1 MKKIFFLFGAFA
13 VLLLSGACNK
23 SFLNVSPQGN
33 ALTENKLYNA
43 AGVQELLVGAYHD
56 LTGMDVLST
65 WWSTAGTNWIYGDI
79 TSGDTYVGGTGGG
92 GLPAG
97 VPDALVIQNYQAL
110 PTTGF
115 LDEKWTADYDGVAR
129 ANAVIIAAKA
139 ASDMS
144 AAEQT
149 EAIAE
154 ARFLRGHFHFESKK
168 MWNNVPYVDETVTN
182 FNNLPNTNSIWP
194 EIEADFRFAYNNL
207 PATQP
212 LPGQANKW
220 AAACYIAKC
229 YMFEQN
235 YTAAKALLDTIIA
248 SGVNSQGVA
257 YALRPCYHD
266 NFDAATENNSESVLQ
281 IEFSVDQASIPI
293 NSNVGETGV
302 SPLFYQASDVY
313 YGYWKQPS
321 FNCVNAFKTDVNGLP
336 MMDAS
341 GNDTSNVTNM
351 KNDDGIPSSTAF
363 VPYQGTVDP
372 RLDWS
377 VGRRGV
383 PFLDWGVDPGQSW
396 IYDPTFGGPYL
407 NIKNMYKQSELGI
420 AYNPYIGYDY
430 EGNGAV
436 NYNIIRFADVLLWAA
451 ECEVEVGSLEQARM
465 YVNMVR
471 ARAMNGCSETID
483 NSSGSPSANYSMGLY
498 NSTWA
503 NQGYARDAVRF
514 ERRLEFAQEGHRF
527 FDLVRWGIADTYLN
541 AYETVEQSRG
551 VGSVLAGATFVK
563 GKNEY
568 FPIPQKEIVLDP
580 KLVQNLGY

>member
-1 MKKIFFLFGAFA
+1 MKQIVFLLAA
-13 VLLLSGACNK
+13 VTVLVLSGACNK
-23 SFLNVSPQGN
+23 SFLNVAPQGN
-33 ALTENKLYNA
+33 ALTEDKLYND
-43 AGVQELLVGAYHD
+43 AGVELLLVGAYHD
-56 LTGMDVLST
+56 LTGMDVKST

-97 VPDALVIQNYQAL
+97 VPDALNIENYQSLA
-110 PTTGF
+110 TTGF
-115 LDEKWTADYDGVAR
+115 LDDKWTADYDGVAR
-129 ANAVIIAAKA
+129 ANAVIIAAANATDMNA
-139 ASDMS
+139 ASK
-144 AAEQT
+144 T
-149 EAIAE
+149 EVTAE
-154 ARFLRGHFHFESKK
+154 ARFLRGHFHFDAKK

-182 FNNLPNTNSIWP
+182 FNQLSNTANIWP
-194 EIEADFRFAYNNL
+194 EIEADFRFAYDNL
-207 PATQP
+207 PETQS

-229 YMFEQN
+229 YMFQQN
-235 YTAAKALLDTIIA
+235 YAGAKGILDTIIA
-248 SGVNSQGVA
+248 NGKNSQGVP
-257 YALRPCYHD
+257 YALTACYHD

-293 NSNVGETGV
+293 NANVGETGV

-336 MMDAS
+336 MMDAA
-341 GNDTSNVTNM
+341 GDDTSNVTNM
-351 KNDDGIPSSTAF
+351 KNDNGIPSSAPF

-396 IYDPTFGGPYL
+396 IYDQAFGGPYL

-436 NYNIIRFADVLLWAA
+436 NYNIIRYADVLLWAA
-451 ECEVEVGSLEQARM
+451 ECEVEVGSLEQARA
-465 YVNMVR
+465 YVNMIR
-471 ARAMNGCSETID
+471 SRAMTGCTETID
-483 NSSGSPSANYSMGLY
+483 NSSGSPSANYQMSLY
-498 NSTWA
+498 NTTWTS
-503 NQGYARDAVRF
+503 QTFARNAVRF
-514 ERRLEFAQEGHRF
+514 ERRLEFTEEGQRF
-527 FDLVRWGIADTYLN
+527 FDLVRWGIAAPYLN
-541 AYETVEQSRG
+541 AYLQVEETRG
-551 VGSVLAGATFVK
+551 VGCVLAGATFTQ

-568 FPIPQKEIVLDP
+568 FPIPQQEIILDP
-580 KLVQNLGY
+580 KLTQNPGY

>member
-1 MKKIFFLFGAFA
+1 MKKLFFLFAAA
-13 VLLLSGACNK
+13 VLLLGSACSKN
-23 SFLNVSPQGN
+23 FLNKAPQGN
-33 ALTENKLYNA
+33 AITADKLTNA
-43 AGVQELLVGAYHD
+43 AGVQSLLVGAYHD
-56 LTGMDVLST
+56 LTGMDLTST
-65 WWSTAGTNWIYGDI
+65 WWSTAGTNWIWGDI

-97 VPDALVIQNYQAL
+97 VPDALNIQNYQVI
-110 PTTGF
+110 PTTSF
-115 LDEKWTADYDGVAR
+115 LDAKWTADYDGVAR
-129 ANAVIIAAKA
+129 ANAVIIATNQATDMTA
-139 ASDMS
+139 AQQ
-144 AAEQT
+144 A

-154 ARFLRGHFHFESKK
+154 ARFLRGHFHFDLKK
-168 MWNNVPYVDETVTN
+168 MWNNVPYVDETVAN
-182 FNNLPNTNSIWP
+182 FNNLPNTTSIWP
-194 EIEADFRFAYNNL
+194 QIEADFRFAYNNL
-207 PATQP
+207 LVKQP

-248 SGVNSQGVA
+248 NGVNSQGVP
-257 YALRPCYHD
+257 YALTACYHD
-266 NFDAATENNSESVLQ
+266 NFDAAKENNSESVLQ
-281 IEFSVDQASIPI
+281 IEFSVDQASIPV

-336 MMDAS
+336 MMDGS

-351 KNDDGIPSSTAF
+351 KNDDSIPSSSPF

-396 IYDPTFGGPYL
+396 IYDQTFGGPYL

-420 AYNPYIGYDY
+420 AYNAYIGYDY

-436 NYNIIRFADVLLWAA
+436 NYNIIRYADVLLWAA
-451 ECEVEVGSLEQARM
+451 ECEVEVGSLEQART
-465 YVNMVR
+465 YVNMIR
-471 ARAMNGCSETID
+471 ARAMNGCTETID
-483 NSSGSPSANYSMGLY
+483 NSTGYPSANYNMGLY
-498 NSTWA
+498 NTTW
-503 NQGYARDAVRF
+503 NSQSYARDAVRF

-541 AYETVEQSRG
+541 AYEAVEQTRK
-551 VGSVLAGATFVK
+551 VGSVLQGANFVK

-568 FPIPQKEIVLDP
+568 FPIPQQEIVLNP
-580 KLVQNLGY
+580 KLHQNPGY

>member
-1 MKKIFFLFGAFA
+1 MKKLFFLFAAA
-13 VLLLSGACNK
+13 VLLLGSACSKN
-23 SFLNVSPQGN
+23 FLNKAPQGN
-33 ALTENKLYNA
+33 AITADKLTNA
-43 AGVQELLVGAYHD
+43 AGVQSLLVGAYHD
-56 LTGMDVLST
+56 LTGMDLTST
-65 WWSTAGTNWIYGDI
+65 WWSTAGTNWIWGDI

-97 VPDALVIQNYQAL
+97 VPDALNIQNYQVI
-110 PTTGF
+110 PTTSF
-115 LDEKWTADYDGVAR
+115 LDAKWTADYDGVAR
-129 ANAVIIAAKA
+129 ANAVIIATNQATDMTA
-139 ASDMS
+139 AQQ
-144 AAEQT
+144 A

-154 ARFLRGHFHFESKK
+154 ARFLRGHFHFDLKK
-168 MWNNVPYVDETVTN
+168 MWNNVPYVDETVAN
-182 FNNLPNTNSIWP
+182 FNNLPNTTSIWP
-194 EIEADFRFAYNNL
+194 QIEADFRFAYNNL
-207 PATQP
+207 LVKQP

-248 SGVNSQGVA
+248 NGVNSQGVP
-257 YALRPCYHD
+257 YALTACYHD
-266 NFDAATENNSESVLQ
+266 NFDAAKENNSESVLQ
-281 IEFSVDQASIPI
+281 IEFSVDQASIPV

-336 MMDAS
+336 MMDGS

-351 KNDDGIPSSTAF
+351 KNDDSIPSSSPF

-396 IYDPTFGGPYL
+396 IYDQTFGGPYL

-420 AYNPYIGYDY
+420 AYNAYIGYDY

-436 NYNIIRFADVLLWAA
+436 NYNIIRYADVLLWAA
-451 ECEVEVGSLEQARM
+451 ECEVEVGSLEQARA
-465 YVNMVR
+465 YVNMIR
-471 ARAMNGCSETID
+471 ARAMNGCTETID
-483 NSSGSPSANYSMGLY
+483 NSTGYPSANYNMGLY
-498 NSTWA
+498 NTTW
-503 NQGYARDAVRF
+503 NSQSYARDAVRF

-541 AYETVEQSRG
+541 AYEAVEQTRK
-551 VGSVLAGATFVK
+551 VGSVLQGANFVK

-568 FPIPQKEIVLDP
+568 FPIPQQEIVLNP
-580 KLVQNLGY
+580 KLHQNPGY